1 MMCDGCKELAD
12 LAVRYPGTGAARIK
26 HTRKKK
32 PHCSAPLTCTCQHRR
47 VSDGYVAVR
56 SE

>member
-1 MMCDGCKELAD
+1 MCEGCKELAD
-12 LAVRYPGTGAARIK
+12 LARQFPGTGAARIK

-32 PHCSAPLTCTCQHRR
+32 PHCTAPLTCTCQHRR

-56 SE
+56 PE